1 MCGNLPEPQ
10 AFSFMQYSSSD
21 PVLIG
26 HWTEFI
32 ASFMFLAACFK
43 HASLRGYAS
52 SEAQHAA
59 VPFLRG
65 RFPVRTGRQRNAIH
79 TNMSSEYT
87 PSGSRRSSRRG
98 GGRRQDRGNR
108 TPRPAQ
114 QQEKPVKKEASLLSK
129 IIGFFTGKQA
139 EPERPA
145 RTERERR
152 PRSSENGSNERSPR
166 ERSSRS
172 ERPTGMRSPEVV
184 EVTSPRLYVGNL
196 SFDAAESDLFELFN
210 GVGSV
215 QNVEIVV
222 NRHTMR
228 SKGFAF
234 IQMQSID
241 EAKRAVSE
249 LHDKEFMGR
258 KLVVSGAK
266 AVEERRSER
275 QQESAPAEPAAAA
288 E

>member
-1 MCGNLPEPQ
+1 
-10 AFSFMQYSSSD
+10 
-21 PVLIG
+21 
-26 HWTEFI
+26 
-32 ASFMFLAACFK
+32 MFLAACFQR
-43 HASLRGYAS
+43 AFSRGYAS
-52 SEAQHAA
+52 PEAQHAA
-59 VPFLRG
+59 EPFIRG
-65 RFPVRTGRQRNAIH
+65 GFPVSTGRQRNAIH
-79 TNMSSEYT
+79 TTMSSEYS

-98 GGRRQDRGNR
+98 GPRRQGRNNR
-108 TPRPAQ
+108 TPRTEQ
-114 QQEKPVKKEASLLSK
+114 HEKPVKKETSLLSK

-145 RTERERR
+145 RSERTERERR
-152 PRSSENGSNERSPR
+152 PRSSENGSSERAPR
-166 ERSSRS
+166 ERSRT
-172 ERPTGMRSPEVV
+172 ERPTGMRTPEVV
-184 EVTSPRLYVGNL
+184 EVTSARLYVGNL

-241 EAKRAVSE
+241 EAKRAVAE

-275 QQESAPAEPAAAA
+275 QQESAPAETAAAA

>member
-1 MCGNLPEPQ
+1 MCGIVKQLQ

-21 PVLIG
+21 PVFIG
-26 HWTEFI
+26 HWSEFI
-32 ASFMFLAACFK
+32 ASFMFFAACFQ
-43 HASLRGYAS
+43 HAFSRGYAS
-52 SEAQHAA
+52 PEAKHAA

-65 RFPVRTGRQRNAIH
+65 GLPVHTGRQRNAIH
-79 TNMSSEYT
+79 TTMSSEYS
-87 PSGSRRSSRRG
+87 PSGQRRSSRRG
-98 GGRRQDRGNR
+98 GSRRPGRGPR
-108 TPRPAQ
+108 TPRNDQP
-114 QQEKPVKKEASLLSK
+114 QEPVKKEASLLSK
-129 IIGFFTGKQA
+129 IIGFFTGKKA
-139 EPERPA
+139 ENERPA

-152 PRSSENGSNERSPR
+152 PRSSENGSSERAPR

-172 ERPTGMRSPEVV
+172 ERPTGMRTPEVV
-184 EVTSPRLYVGNL
+184 EVTSSRLYVGNL

-275 QQESAPAEPAAAA
+275 QQESAPAETAAAT

>member
-1 MCGNLPEPQ
+1 
-10 AFSFMQYSSSD
+10 
-21 PVLIG
+21 
-26 HWTEFI
+26 
-32 ASFMFLAACFK
+32 MFLAACVQ
-43 HASLRGYAS
+43 HAFSRGYAS
-52 SEAQHAA
+52 PEAQHAA

-65 RFPVRTGRQRNAIH
+65 GFPVRTGCQRNAIH
-79 TNMSSEYT
+79 TTMSSEYS

-98 GGRRQDRGNR
+98 GGRRQDRSNR
-108 TPRPAQ
+108 TPRSTQ
-114 QQEKPVKKEASLLSK
+114 QHEKPAKKETSLIAK
-129 IIGFFTGKQA
+129 IIGFFTGKKD

-152 PRSSENGSNERSPR
+152 PRSSENGSTERAPR
-166 ERSSRS
+166 ERSSRG
-172 ERPTGMRSPEVV
+172 ERPTGMRTPEVV

-275 QQESAPAEPAAAA
+275 QQESATPAESAAAA

>member
-1 MCGNLPEPQ
+1 
-10 AFSFMQYSSSD
+10 MQYSSSD

-32 ASFMFLAACFK
+32 ASFMFLAACVQ
-43 HASLRGYAS
+43 HAFSRGYAS
-52 SEAQHAA
+52 PEAQHAA

-65 RFPVRTGRQRNAIH
+65 ALPVRTGRQRNAIH

-152 PRSSENGSNERSPR
+152 PRSSENGSSERAPR

>member
-1 MCGNLPEPQ
+1 MFLGACVQ
-10 AFSFMQYSSSD
+10 HAFS
-21 PVLIG
+21 
-26 HWTEFI
+26 
-32 ASFMFLAACFK
+32 
-43 HASLRGYAS
+43 RGYAS
-52 SEAQHAA
+52 PEAQHAA

-65 RFPVRTGRQRNAIH
+65 AFPVRTGRQRNAIH
-79 TNMSSEYT
+79 TTMSSEYS

-98 GGRRQDRGNR
+98 GGRRPDRSNR
-108 TPRPAQ
+108 TPRSTQ
-114 QQEKPVKKEASLLSK
+114 QHEKPVKKETSLISK
-129 IIGFFTGKQA
+129 IIGFFTGKKT

-152 PRSSENGSNERSPR
+152 PRSSENGSTERAPR

-275 QQESAPAEPAAAA
+275 QQESAAPAETATAT